1 MTTRTTRGYALLAV
15 LGVLLLAAVVHA
27 DDSVVNTSNGPVR
40 GIVASTY
47 RVFKV
52 RALFVG
58 IKFV

>member
-1 MTTRTTRGYALLAV
+1 MRGYALLAV
-15 LGVLLLAAVVHA
+15 LNVLLLAALVHA

-52 RALFVG
+52 SYPPFG